1 MKPETQDKLQS
12 IVVAVITHFKSL
24 NSAGKGAVDVAILS
38 SQVVNYLIERNEI
51 KSIERIECCDHI
63 LRLINLTMNNAMP
76 SQHILLI
83 KNEMLKQQGYNLQQ
97 VLIIKNR
104 I

>member
-12 IVVAVITHFKSL
+12 IVVAVITHFKTL
-24 NSAGKGAVDVAILS
+24 NSVGKGVVDVAMLS

-51 KSIERIECCDHI
+51 KSNERNDCCDHI
-63 LRLINLTMNNAMP
+63 LRLINQTMNNAMP
-76 SQHILLI
+76 NQHISLI
-83 KNEMLKQQGYNLQQ
+83 KNEMLNQQSYNLQQ
-97 VLIIKNR
+97 VLIIKNK